1 MKNKFEI
8 NENNAKLYSI
18 LKPLYKTKNG
28 ELFSI
33 KYDLDSSKEKN
44 IFILKRIE
52 VKTEEEKNKLLEE
65 AKSLNDINSKYIFK
79 IYSYFFENL
88 NEQEYFCIITDYFD
102 NNNNI
107 KNKIVKNYF
116 NSRNVWRFFV
126 EMVLGLKSLNEQH
139 ILISNFLPQN
149 IFIDKNND
157 YKITGI
163 GKILDMN
170 KEDENM
176 DNIWMYESPEL
187 LNGEKLDDLSSIWS
201 LGTILYEIAFKNNA
215 FNSKENI
222 LNVNYVIPEE
232 SENDLKSVL
241 KKLLCRK
248 TYRKPIKELIFDPIF
263 KKKIIEENLFYD
275 NINLDMNSKS

>member
-1 MKNKFEI
+1 
-8 NENNAKLYSI
+8 
-18 LKPLYKTKNG
+18 
-28 ELFSI
+28 
-33 KYDLDSSKEKN
+33 
-44 IFILKRIE
+44 
-52 VKTEEEKNKLLEE
+52 
-65 AKSLNDINSKYIFK
+65 
-79 IYSYFFENL
+79 
-88 NEQEYFCIITDYFD
+88 
-102 NNNNI
+102 
-107 KNKIVKNYF
+107 
-116 NSRNVWRFFV
+116 
-126 EMVLGLKSLNEQH
+126 MVLGLKSLNEQH

-170 KEDENM
+170 KEDENI

-201 LGTILYEIAFKNNA
+201 LGTILYEIGFKNNA

-222 LNVNYVIPEE
+222 LNINYEIPEE
-232 SENDLKSVL
+232 SENDLKAVL

-248 TYRKPIKELIFDPIF
+248 TSRKPIKELIFDPIF
-263 KKKIIEENLFYD
+263 KKKIIEENLFYE